1 MISFRHEPE
10 PHDALPVAVARLE
23 ADAGVIDAIV
33 ETDRMISVLTAAK
46 LRLIDFAHATQVPP
60 LSHALAEREFRAE
73 IATALRISERAAD
86 LLIDEA
92 GVLIAHL
99 PATQAALAEG
109 RITPRH
115 ARVIVDELGRVDES
129 ERPEL
134 ERRALDAA
142 DQSARVF
149 ARTVRRL
156 RETRDADRAV
166 ERHQKARDG
175 RHVSCEPGSD
185 GMAWITACLPAAD
198 ALAID
203 SRLDDA
209 ARALAR
215 EGDERTVAQLR
226 ADALGDMLLGRDG
239 RAFRRFGDAR
249 PTVVVTVPID
259 VLTETVDTNSS
270 ASIGSA
276 ELSGYGP
283 IDPQTARDL
292 AAEASVLRRMFT
304 DPRDDTIL
312 ALGRTRYRV
321 SDDLRLF
328 LTVRDQRCRFAG
340 CTRRAAASDIDHSV
354 AWENGGATDP
364 ANLAHLC
371 RGHHRLKHD
380 SRWRLD
386 ATHPDGTV
394 DWVSPTGRRHR
405 SSPARAAGPTPAS
418 SPSGVDPP

>member
-10 PHDALPVAVARLE
+10 TPGDAPAALARLE

-60 LSHALAEREFRAE
+60 LSPALAEREFRAE

-92 GVLIAHL
+92 GVLVAYL

-115 ARVIVDELGRVDES
+115 ARVIVDELGRVDEA

-156 RETRDADRAV
+156 RETRDAARAT
-166 ERHQKARDG
+166 ERHRKARDG

-203 SRLDDA
+203 SRLDDL
-209 ARALAR
+209 ARGLAR

-226 ADALGDMLLGRDG
+226 ADAFGDVLLERDG

-259 VLTETVDTNSS
+259 VLTKTSDS
-270 ASIGSA
+270 GA
-276 ELSGYGP
+276 ELVGHGP
-283 IDPQTARDL
+283 IDAQTAREL
-292 AAEASVLRRMFT
+292 AAEAAVLRRMFT

-321 SDDLRLF
+321 SDELRLF
-328 LTVRDQRCRFAG
+328 LTVRDERCRFAG
-340 CTRRAAASDIDHSV
+340 CTRRAAAADVDHSR
-354 AWENGGATDP
+354 AWEDGGCTDP

-371 RGHHRLKHD
+371 RGHHRLKHG
-380 SRWRLD
+380 SRWRIG
-386 ATHPDGTV
+386 ANHPDGTIE
-394 DWVSPTGRRHR
+394 WISPTGRRHR
-405 SSPARAAGPTPAS
+405 SRPARATALSAGVPTRRS
-418 SPSGVDPP
+418 RI